1 MGNVADCISYFVRRL
16 FYTFKYS
23 LILFN
28 TSKCNRLIV
37 ENLIN
42 YFLIFQLF
50 SVIYELNLPLNYFML
65 YINLYIY
72 SIYIHFIYVHM
83 YHKNLYVHNDKL
95 SIKAHIIPITWLRVQ
110 LEPNVTGL
118 R

>member
-1 MGNVADCISYFVRRL
+1 
-16 FYTFKYS
+16 
-23 LILFN
+23 
-28 TSKCNRLIV
+28 
-37 ENLIN
+37 
-42 YFLIFQLF
+42 
-50 SVIYELNLPLNYFML
+50 
-65 YINLYIY
+65 
-72 SIYIHFIYVHM
+72 M